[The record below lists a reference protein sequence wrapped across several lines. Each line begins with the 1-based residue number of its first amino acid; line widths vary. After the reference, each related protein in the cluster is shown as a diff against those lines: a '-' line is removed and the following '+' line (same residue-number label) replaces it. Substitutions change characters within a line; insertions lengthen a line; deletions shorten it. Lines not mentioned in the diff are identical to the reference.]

1 MSSNTNVDESSS
13 SSLIIS
19 GSFSMLH
26 NDENNSSSSRVERE
40 DNVWNFH
47 DDFALTDVGSLS
59 NETGSEKSKT
69 DLNSGGGGSSL
80 FLPK

>member
-1 MSSNTNVDESSS
+1 MSSNENVDENLSSN
-13 SSLIIS
+13 LIIS

-26 NDENNSSSSRVERE
+26 NDENNSSSRVERE

-47 DDFALTDVGSLS
+47 DDFALTDVESLS

-69 DLNSGGGGSSL
+69 DLNSGGGVSSL